1 MTITNQDLHDWK
13 ANPVTKEISKLLQS
27 QVEDIKSES
36 CLRDTADQTAMQVA
50 RNEGI
55 VEGIEGLNTAYDYL
69 IELSEGEV

>member
-13 ANPVTKEISKLLQS
+13 ANPVTKEISKLLQF
-27 QVEDIKSES
+27 QVEEIKSES

-55 VEGIEGLNTAYDYL
+55 VEGVECLNAAYDYMVESL
-69 IELSEGEV
+69 EGEV